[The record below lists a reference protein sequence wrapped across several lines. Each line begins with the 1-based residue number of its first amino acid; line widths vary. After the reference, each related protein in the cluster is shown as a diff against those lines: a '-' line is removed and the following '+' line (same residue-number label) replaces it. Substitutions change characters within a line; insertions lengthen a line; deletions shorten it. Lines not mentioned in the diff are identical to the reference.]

1 MASLRPPLYRQFLT
15 PALHRRF
22 TSAAL
27 ITLVVCYAEAV
38 LIADKSSI
46 FWFWFPIGPAGI
58 RTLLLFVS
66 ALSIFVLRVAQL
78 HLGSRTTASPFET
91 FTRYLFRLNTVQTL
105 AWYLFS
111 AWWFSEVYMWS
122 VPESANL
129 GWVAAG
135 KAWERKRL
143 NERPI
148 YLRSVFFMLAVLQSG
163 LHLYYN
169 YDSVALPVMQAKT
182 DASSGQPPKQEL
194 PVLQLK
200 VLLPS
205 LSREIGTRA
214 TGMAIL
220 GPVVYALFIRR
231 AAWSCSLYFAALLWD
246 VPASQ
251 LSYIPPYHYS
261 LILRS
266 LTSGALLITLWEF
279 SNAIFSAYLTLE
291 PMKREQPLTGE
302 SKDPNASLLNG
313 LKAKREVIRTFAFC
327 ELALISQRFPARR
340 KAIFADIDRPT
351 GSAWT
356 QIMTLCV
363 GNILAISN
371 RIAEFQ
377 NPTTKSV
384 APPQRITIES
394 LPSISSAPLRKENI
408 FSNSQ
413 TPATT
418 REKIESSFGTIA
430 KSYGQSPQPAKPLKF
445 LESQRAEG
453 EKYLGVARQ
462 KLLTQGQQESLS
474 SSGLLAQY
482 NAYLIRFLRTPFGRL
497 FRRTFKRRVSTVVL
511 GSPFGELNPIID
523 SVNALTALALASLTE
538 DNYGKVAK
546 DVPLLI
552 QAFVSVIQSVEGFVR
567 DLPVH
572 WTDVEFSES
581 DRRAEEVDLVV
592 GTLKAGLKEMVDAF
606 GKYAAE
612 LGLTERDMKAARR
625 VAGVEGDE

>member
-1 MASLRPPLYRQFLT
+1 MASLRTPPYRQFLT

-22 TSAAL
+22 TSAAF

-58 RTLLLFVS
+58 RTLLLFIS
-66 ALSIFVLRVAQL
+66 SLPIFVLRVSQL
-78 HLGSRTTASPFET
+78 HLGARTTASSFET
-91 FTRYLFRLNTVQTL
+91 FITYLFRLNTIQTL

-148 YLRSVFFMLAVLQSG
+148 YLRSVFYMLATLQSG

-169 YDSVALPVMQAKT
+169 YDSVTLPVTQAKT
-182 DASSGQPPKQEL
+182 DVKSGQPPKQDYPL
-194 PVLQLK
+194 FRMK
-200 VLLPS
+200 ALLPS
-205 LSREIGTRA
+205 LSREIGIRA
-214 TGMAIL
+214 LGMAIL
-220 GPVVYALFIRR
+220 GPIIYTLFIRR
-231 AAWSCSLYFAALLWD
+231 AAWSCSLYLAALLWD

-261 LILRS
+261 IILHS
-266 LTSGALLITLWEF
+266 LTSSALLTTLWEF
-279 SNAIFSAYLTLE
+279 SNAIFSAYLAQE
-291 PMKREQPLTGE
+291 PTKREQPLTSD

-313 LKAKREVIRTFAFC
+313 LSAKREVNRTFAFC
-327 ELALISQRFPARR
+327 ELALISQRFEARR
-340 KAIFADIDRPT
+340 KAIFADIDRKPE
-351 GSAWT
+351 SAWN
-356 QIMTLCV
+356 QIKTLCLSDLL
-363 GNILAISN
+363 GISN
-371 RIAEFQ
+371 RIVEFR
-377 NPTTKSV
+377 NPTNKSV
-384 APPQRITIES
+384 APPQRVTIES
-394 LPSISSAPLRKENI
+394 LPSISSAPLRKENV
-408 FSNSQ
+408 FSNARP
-413 TPATT
+413 PATT
-418 REKIESSFGTIA
+418 REKIESNLGTIA
-430 KSYGQSPQPAKPLKF
+430 KSYGQSPQPAKPLRF
-445 LESQRAEG
+445 LENQRTEG
-453 EKYLGVARQ
+453 GKYLGVARQ

-474 SSGLLAQY
+474 TSGLLAQY
-482 NAYLIRFLRTPFGRL
+482 NAYLIRFLRSPFGRP

-511 GSPFGELNPIID
+511 GSPIGELNSIVD

-567 DLPVH
+567 ELPVH
-572 WTDVEFSES
+572 WTDVEFSDA
-581 DRRAEEVDLVV
+581 DRRVEEVDLVV
-592 GTLKAGLKEMVDAF
+592 GSMKAGLKGMLDAF
-606 GKYAAE
+606 GKYATE
-612 LGLTERDMKAARR
+612 LGLTERDIKAASR